1 MCGTPKFDRVRDSRA
16 FATIFMNPANI
27 LYRKAEDVDMPLKN
41 ALNAKSTKISA
52 EEAEDLLWEVKVK
65 YRW

>member
-1 MCGTPKFDRVRDSRA
+1 
-16 FATIFMNPANI
+16 MNPANI